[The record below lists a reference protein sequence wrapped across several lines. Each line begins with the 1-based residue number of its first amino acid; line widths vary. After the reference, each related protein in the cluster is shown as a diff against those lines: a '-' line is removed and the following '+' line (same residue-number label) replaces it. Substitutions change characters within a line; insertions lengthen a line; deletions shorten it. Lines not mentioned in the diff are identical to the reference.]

1 MLLRYLYSIYC
12 ILTFAVL
19 FLLFLPFF
27 VLFGFLGEK
36 GRRASWKLIRIWS
49 FVWLFLMAMPVRV
62 YYRAGKPD
70 TKKNYIVVANHVSYL
85 DTAMIFRAIPFYA
98 KPLAKAEL
106 AKIPLFGMLYKQ
118 VAVLVQRDN
127 KDSKNKSIQQ
137 LKKHLDQ
144 SGSIFIFPE
153 GTFNETDAPLMHFY
167 DGAFRIAKETHIPIL
182 PVIFPDT
189 SKRLHYSSIFSFK
202 PGISRAVFL
211 PEISADEIAQLDVA
225 QLKER
230 VRNSMLSALEQL

>member
-1 MLLRYLYSIYC
+1 MLLRYLYSVYC
-12 ILTFAVL
+12 IITFAVL

-27 VLFGFLGEK
+27 VLLGFFGEK
-36 GRRASWKLIRIWS
+36 GRKVSWRLIRIWG
-49 FVWLFLMAMPVRV
+49 FVWLFLIAMPVRIH
-62 YYRAGKPD
+62 YRAGKPD
-70 TKKNYIVVANHVSYL
+70 TGKNYIVVANHLSYL

-106 AKIPLFGMLYKQ
+106 AKIPLFGLLYKQ
-118 VAVLVQRDN
+118 VTVLVQRDN
-127 KDSKNKSIQQ
+127 KDSKNKSIKQ
-137 LKKHLDQ
+137 LKEHLEH

-153 GTFNETDAPLMHFY
+153 GAFNETEAPLMHFY

-182 PVIFPDT
+182 PVLFPDT
-189 SKRLHYSSIFSFK
+189 KKRLHYSSVFSFK

-211 PEISADEIAQLDVA
+211 PEISAAEIAILDVA

-230 VRNSMLSALEQL
+230 VRNSMLAALEQL